1 MDFDVVIVG
10 GGMVGGVLAWSLAD
24 SGLQVALVERGT
36 LEDAAAAAG
45 ERSVALS
52 WGSRQLLDAVGL
64 WDELAADAEAIR
76 RIHVSQQGHLGAV
89 RLRAEDH
96 KIDALGYVLRNAQ
109 VSQCLAQRL
118 PNLPNLHVFAPAQ
131 VQSLNQNDLSAELS
145 LHSGQQLRAKL
156 VVVADGSDSTTREL
170 AGLEA
175 QIEDYEQQ
183 AVVATLTTTG
193 APANMAWERFTPN
206 GPLALLP
213 IGENQL
219 SLVYTLPNDRRD
231 EVMSLD
237 DQAFIESVQSSIG
250 QRPGRFVATSRR
262 QCFPLRRVS
271 VTPSWQ
277 GRVVLLGNAARTL
290 HPVAGQGFNLALRDA
305 MTLAEQLQG
314 LAVGQDAGANFMRE
328 QYLNRRQADQRETIG
343 LTDILAKAFRGHSSI
358 FGHLRGAGLIATDRL
373 PLLKK
378 GFARRSM
385 GLAHRVPKVT
395 APSV

>member
-1 MDFDVVIVG
+1 MNFDVVIVG

-24 SGLQVALVERGT
+24 SGLQVALVERG
-36 LEDAAAAAG
+36 LLADAAAAAG

-64 WDELAADAEAIR
+64 WDELAPDAEAIR

-96 KIDALGYVLRNAQ
+96 KIDALGYVLRNAR
-109 VSQCLAQRL
+109 VSECLAQRL

-131 VQSLNQNDLSAELS
+131 VQALSQKDLGAELS
-145 LHSGQQLRAKL
+145 LHDGQQLRAKL

-170 AGLEA
+170 AGLDA
-175 QIEDYEQQ
+175 QIEDYEQH
-183 AVVATLTTTG
+183 AVVATLSTTG
-193 APANMAWERFTPN
+193 APANMAWERFTPA

-213 IGENQL
+213 IGQNQL
-219 SLVYTLPNDRRD
+219 SLVYTLPSDRLD

-237 DQAFIESVQSSIG
+237 DRAFIERVQSSIG
-250 QRPGRFVATSRR
+250 QRPGRFIATSLR

-314 LAVGQDAGANFMRE
+314 LAVGQDAGASFMRE
-328 QYLNRRQADQRETIG
+328 QYLNRREADQQETIG
-343 LTDILAKAFRGHSSI
+343 LTDVLAKAFRGHSSML
-358 FGHLRGAGLIATDRL
+358 GHLRGAGLIATDRL

-385 GLAHRVPKVT
+385 GLAHRVPKVI
-395 APSV
+395 APYV